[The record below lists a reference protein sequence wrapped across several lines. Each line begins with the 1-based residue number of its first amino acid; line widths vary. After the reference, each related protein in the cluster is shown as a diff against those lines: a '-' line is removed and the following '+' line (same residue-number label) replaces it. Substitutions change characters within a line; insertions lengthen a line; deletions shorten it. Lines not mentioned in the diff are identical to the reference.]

1 MLPKEKNREMEKL
14 AKILSTVRDLYY
26 RKKDQL
32 EELEDEIEEMREVL
46 NYLNSIISDKSFQ
59 SADEILT
66 ETSNPETETSTKNYF
81 SEDVPQ
87 EKMKG
92 TKIKRKVFRR
102 KNEEEQLIAILNLID
117 MNKLEIKFLHPEELQ
132 IQETSEKF
140 IKTFLKG
147 ALIEIKEQ
155 NPELQLKYQYYKET
169 DIIEK
174 ILVNNLKSINNY
186 DLITEKIQELLSKN

>member
-1 MLPKEKNREMEKL
+1 MQRKDKEDEMENL

-26 RKKDQL
+26 RKKEQL
-32 EELEDEIEEMREVL
+32 EELQDEIDEIRELL
-46 NYLNSIISDKSFQ
+46 NDLNSLISNKSFQ
-59 SADEILT
+59 SAEDIYTNTSKPKT
-66 ETSNPETETSTKNYF
+66 ETPTKNYF
-81 SEDVPQ
+81 SESVPQ
-87 EKMKG
+87 EEMKG

-155 NPELQLKYQYYKET
+155 NPDLQLKYQYYKET
-169 DIIEK
+169 DIIER
-174 ILVNNLKSINNY
+174 ILVNNLKSIKNY
-186 DLITEKIQELLSKN
+186 DLITDKIQKLLSN